1 MKKLSFKIILVLF
14 AVFTITASLPRL
26 LFRLFFD
33 VPAMDIIDSR
43 TFLIAMMMTL
53 FLALTLFA
61 LAINQFIVRRIRKL
75 SEATQAVAKGDFN
88 MQVSVVGNDELS
100 KLTANFNLM
109 VRELYANE
117 YLSKEF
123 VRNFSHE
130 FKTPISSI
138 RGYAEL
144 IAQGGLSADE
154 VAEYSQIIASES
166 ARLSNLAKN
175 MLQLSMLDAKH
186 IAVKTES
193 FHLAEQIRRVIQ
205 TLQFAW
211 EEKNLEFNLDLAEL
225 SIDSNPELTHQ
236 VWHNLVENA
245 ISHSPMNGTIDIIL
259 RQAEAGVEFAL
270 TDHGPGIAL
279 EDQPHVFQL
288 FFVAE
293 RTRKLTSSG
302 IGLSVTKR
310 IVDKLGGTISFE
322 SVPDIHTTFVIRLPL
337 SR

>member
-26 LFRLFFD
+26 LYQLFFD
-33 VPAMDIIDSR
+33 VPAMDIIDSK

-88 MQVSVVGNDELS
+88 LQLSDVGSDELS
-100 KLTANFNLM
+100 KLATNFNLM
-109 VRELYANE
+109 VQELRANE

-144 IAQGGLSADE
+144 IAQGNLTENE
-154 VAEYSQIIASES
+154 VADYSQIIASES

-186 IAVKTES
+186 IAIKTES

-245 ISHSPMNGTIDIIL
+245 ISHSPMNGVIDIGL
-259 RQAEAGVEFAL
+259 RQTEHGIEF
-270 TDHGPGIAL
+270 TVSDHGPGIAL

-322 SVPDIHTTFVIRLPL
+322 SVPDTHTTFVIRLPR
-337 SR
+337 SQ